1 MRLRAL
7 AAQGLLNATR
17 LYLVRHGQV
26 AAGHTDIYNG
36 HNDVDLS
43 PAGVTQCQFLAT
55 HLKDVKLAGIYSSDL
70 TRTRRGA
77 EIISQDRGL
86 MVKTVPEFR
95 EINFGIWEGLSF
107 KEIMTK
113 YPEELQQRFADLAN
127 FRIPEGESLKDL
139 EARVA
144 PKLAELLQ
152 QHAGEAF
159 LVVAHAGINRVILS
173 QAMGLSLQHIFH
185 LDQAYAGLNIIDYY
199 PDLAVVRL
207 LNGVF
212 YPTT

>member
-7 AAQGLLNATR
+7 ASQGLLTATR

-26 AAGHTDIYNG
+26 ADGHTDIYNG

-43 PAGVTQCQFLAT
+43 PAGVTQCQFLAD
-55 HLKDVKLAGIYSSDL
+55 HLKEVKLAGIYSSDL

-77 EIISQDRGL
+77 EMIGQGREL
-86 MVKTVPEFR
+86 TVKTVPEFR

-107 KEIMTK
+107 QEIMTR

-127 FRIPEGESLKDL
+127 FRIPQGESLKDL
-139 EARVA
+139 EARVT
-144 PKLAELLQ
+144 PKLADLIQ
-152 QHAGEAF
+152 QHMGKAF

-173 QAMGLSLQHIFH
+173 RAMGLSLQHIFH

-207 LNGVF
+207 LNGIF
-212 YPTT
+212 YPAS

>member
-7 AAQGLLNATR
+7 AAQGLLTATR

-26 AAGHTDIYNG
+26 ADGHTDIYHG

-43 PAGVTQCQFLAT
+43 PTGVSQCQALAS
-55 HLKDVKLAGIYSSDL
+55 HLQDVQLDGIYSSDL

-77 EIISQDRGL
+77 EIIRQERDL
-86 MVKTVPEFR
+86 PVQEVAEFR
-95 EINFGIWEGLSF
+95 EIHFGIWEGLSF
-107 KEIMTK
+107 QQIMTQ
-113 YPEELQQRFADLAN
+113 YPEELQQRFADLAHY
-127 FRIPEGESLKDL
+127 RIPGGESLMDL
-139 EARVA
+139 RDRVA

-152 QHAGEAF
+152 RHAGQAF

-173 QAMGLSLQHIFH
+173 QAMGLDLKYIFH

-207 LNGVF
+207 LNGIF
-212 YPTT
+212 YDTP

>member
-7 AAQGLLNATR
+7 AAQGLLTATR

-26 AAGHTDIYNG
+26 ADGHTDIYNG

-43 PAGVTQCQFLAT
+43 AAGVSQCQYLAN
-55 HLKDVKLAGIYSSDL
+55 HLKEVKLAGIYSSDL

-77 EIISQDRGL
+77 EIINEGRGL
-86 MVKTVPEFR
+86 TVQSVPEFR

-107 KEIMTK
+107 QEIMTR
-113 YPEELQQRFADLAN
+113 YPDELQQRFADLAN
-127 FRIPEGESLKDL
+127 FRIPQGESLKDL

-144 PKLAELLQ
+144 PRLADLIQ

-185 LDQAYAGLNIIDYY
+185 LDQAYAGLNIVDYY

-207 LNGVF
+207 LNGTF
-212 YPTT
+212 YPSK